1 MKNFLTYTAIIEA
14 ITGLGLMIIP
24 STVARILLNSE
35 LEGPVATLLAMV
47 GGAAIFSLALGAW
60 FNRSNIQV
68 LMGVRMLLF
77 YNAIVTLIFLFGSL
91 KMGLGGLVL
100 WSVIVFHF
108 AQTVI
113 CLNLLRDRKVI

>member
-24 STVARILLNSE
+24 STVARILLNSK
-35 LEGPVATLLAMV
+35 LEGPVATLLAMI

-60 FNRSNIQV
+60 FNRSNSHV
-68 LMGVRMLLF
+68 LLGVRMLMF
-77 YNAIVTLIFLFGSL
+77 YNALVTLILLFGIL
-91 KMGLGGLVL
+91 KMGVGGLVL
-100 WSVIVFHF
+100 WIVVIFHF

-113 CLNLLRDRKVI
+113 CSNLLRDRKVI